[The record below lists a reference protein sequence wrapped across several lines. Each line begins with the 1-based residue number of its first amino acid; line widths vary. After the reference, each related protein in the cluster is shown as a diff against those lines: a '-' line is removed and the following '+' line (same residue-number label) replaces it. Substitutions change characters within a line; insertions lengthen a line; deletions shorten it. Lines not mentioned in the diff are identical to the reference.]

1 MAANIKYLAR
11 SNKSCM
17 RAEATKRRRSAFTPE
32 FSRRNDMLAI
42 ARELTGTLLADW
54 RRWGKL
60 FPLVLAANVVIATS
74 AWVLVDLLMK

>member
-1 MAANIKYLAR
+1 
-11 SNKSCM
+11 
-17 RAEATKRRRSAFTPE
+17 
-32 FSRRNDMLAI
+32 MLAI

-74 AWVLVDLLMK
+74 AWVLVDLLMKCCEVVEVRSAQPAA